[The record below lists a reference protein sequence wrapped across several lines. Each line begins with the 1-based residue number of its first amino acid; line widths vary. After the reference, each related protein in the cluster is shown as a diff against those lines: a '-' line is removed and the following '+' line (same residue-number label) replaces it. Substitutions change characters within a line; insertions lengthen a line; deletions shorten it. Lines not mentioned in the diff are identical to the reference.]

1 MFQVHEIPVLWF
13 ILLTFEKIVL
23 HRDFL
28 AFQLKNKRKKGF
40 SEVLMAFFDEDIP
53 LNRIVINSTD
63 KIELLSKFR
72 APPSGLTSE
81 EFRLCKQFEKNST
94 CRLGSQCVEA
104 HGIEELNQWI
114 TFWNTLKDRINTQL
128 EKNVVCKTFLQKLH
142 LESSNSDRSECMF
155 VSNLPFVDLK
165 LEESVNVTLST
176 KPASTSW
183 SILIKS
189 QEKLKNIG
197 LLEDNYRE
205 NFFIQSV
212 LTREPNV
219 KHGHLTKSRQEWNSS
234 GCENPSSIIITIKFK
249 SNIYGS
255 FNQAIIFDFGSKL
268 YLSLPLRVEVYP
280 ANEGFELSKDGK
292 QLIVSSEN
300 RWTDENADIFRLPSS
315 HLEDHCLELQK
326 KYPQAGH
333 KLKFPTAFETTILNH
348 ANYKERMHLLLCVEE
363 LAQARILSSF
373 NLTGNVILTT
383 NYILSP
389 GPLSTAKY
397 CTGENEL
404 FAKLEL
410 TYNISEDTPA
420 GRLILNNCNVAL
432 ISFGLDSQGI
442 CPELY

>member
-1 MFQVHEIPVLWF
+1 
-13 ILLTFEKIVL
+13 
-23 HRDFL
+23 
-28 AFQLKNKRKKGF
+28 
-40 SEVLMAFFDEDIP
+40 MAFFDEDIP
-53 LNRIVINSTD
+53 LNRNVINPTD

-81 EFRLCKQFEKNST
+81 EFRLCKQFEKNNT

-104 HGIEELNQWI
+104 HGVEELNQWI

-142 LESSNSDRSECMF
+142 LESSNFDRSKCMF

-183 SILIKS
+183 TISLKS
-189 QEKLKNIG
+189 QEKLQNIG

-212 LTREPNV
+212 LTRESNL

-234 GCENPSSIIITIKFK
+234 SCENPFTIIITIKFK

-255 FNQAIIFDFGSKL
+255 FNQAVIFDFGSKS

-300 RWTDENADIFRLPSS
+300 RWTEENADIFRLPST

-363 LAQARILSSF
+363 LAQARILASF

-442 CPELY
+442 YLILLFLFSPFTCVFFFLSLPFYFGQFSNFLFCR